1 MIVEQKKIS
10 NSIIIILLFISFFI
24 LTIPDMFQNVDGINK
39 VSGIISAIIF
49 IVFLFLNIL
58 QKRLNCFIV
67 FIIIF
72 MFWRMYSSY
81 VLNNEIL
88 DLINTMRILSSV
100 LLINYTLIIRPKLTI
115 QSLSF
120 LFSIYI
126 IVNFI
131 SVMLIPNGLYL
142 TNTLTK
148 AWFLGIENQFAF
160 VLVPGSLIV
169 FLSSWI
175 KYNKVTLFP
184 WIIITI
190 SIFSV
195 LKIWSATGIVALFFL
210 VFTILLSSYNKIYK
224 VFNFV
229 VFSITYAFIWF
240 ILIRLN
246 HLTIFQVLI
255 VKYLNK
261 DLTLSS
267 RTDIWNK
274 VFEVIPNSIWYGFG
288 VNSEVK
294 PKIET
299 TFAAHN
305 MFLQIILD
313 SGIIGLILL
322 IICVTLSGIQLQKFK
337 KSGVSV
343 LLVVGIFGVL
353 IGGLAESYRL
363 NYLLILMTLAVNI
376 KFLYEINDDRK
387 IG

>member
-1 MIVEQKKIS
+1 
-10 NSIIIILLFISFFI
+10 
-24 LTIPDMFQNVDGINK
+24 
-39 VSGIISAIIF
+39 
-49 IVFLFLNIL
+49 
-58 QKRLNCFIV
+58 

-229 VFSITYAFIWF
+229 VFSITYSFILF

-387 IG
+387 I